1 MTNLLSALF
10 KFVNA
15 LAWLTI
21 PFFVIAVCVKYLF
34 N

>member
-1 MTNLLSALF
+1 MTNFLSALF

-21 PFFVIAVCVKYLF
+21 PLFVIAVSIKYLI